1 MRRQERKID
10 DENIINEIFSKS
22 IICRLAIFDEQYP
35 YIVPMNYGYNNNS
48 LYFHCALKGKKIDLI
63 TKNNKVSFEIE
74 QSHEIVKSDI
84 SCKWTTKYRSII
96 GFGTIDF
103 ITDFNQKKEGLN
115 IIMQQHGKSDNK
127 YTDKSIEN
135 VLILKLNINSFTAKK
150 YGD

>member
-1 MRRQERKID
+1 ML
-10 DENIINEIFSKS
+10 IIKS
-22 IICRLAIFDEQYP
+22 FYFCHVLS
-35 YIVPMNYGYNNNS
+35 NS
-48 LYFHCALKGKKIDLI
+48 LYFHCALEGKKINLI

-96 GFGTIDF
+96 GFGSIDI

-135 VLILKLNINSFTAKK
+135 VLILKLNIDSFTAKK